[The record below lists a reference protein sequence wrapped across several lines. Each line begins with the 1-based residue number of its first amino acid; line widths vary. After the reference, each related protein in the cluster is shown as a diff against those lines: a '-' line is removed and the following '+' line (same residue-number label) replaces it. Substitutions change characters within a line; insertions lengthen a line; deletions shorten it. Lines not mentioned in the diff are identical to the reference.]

1 MTLTLNVADRTIRGK
16 GNKNLRGSGVMPAVV
31 YGPKTEAH
39 SISMKISEFE
49 KIFKKAGESTMI
61 SLAGLG
67 KDMDVIIHDVDFDPL
82 SGIPRHAD
90 FYAVDKNVKIRVEV
104 QLEFVG
110 EAPIVK
116 EGAVVT
122 KVLHE
127 IEVEA
132 LPKDL
137 PPHLTVDISTLV
149 ALDSK
154 IHLRDIVLPAG
165 VVIHAD
171 MEEIVAV
178 VSEIKEEVEEAP
190 TAIDMDSIEVEQKGK
205 VEGEEDAVAAEG
217 DK

>member
-1 MTLTLNVADRTIRGK
+1 MTLTLTVAERAIRGK
-16 GNKNLRGSGVMPAVV
+16 GNKNLRTTGVMPAVV

-39 SISMKISEFE
+39 SISMQISEFE
-49 KIFKKAGESTMI
+49 KVFKKAGESTMI

-82 SGIPRHAD
+82 TGVPRHAD

-104 QLEFVG
+104 QLEYVG

-116 EGAVVT
+116 EGGVVT

-137 PPHLTVDISTLV
+137 PQHLTVDISTLT
-149 ALDSK
+149 AFDSQ

-178 VSEIKEEVEEAP
+178 VSQIADEVEEAP
-190 TAIDMDSIEVEQKGK
+190 AVIDMDAIEVEQKGK
-205 VEGEEDAVAAEG
+205 TDEPEEPVAE
-217 DK
+217 

>member
-1 MTLTLNVADRTIRGK
+1 MTLTLNVADRVIRGK
-16 GNKNLRGSGVMPAVV
+16 GNKNLRVSGVMPAVV

-39 SISMKISEFE
+39 SISMKIAEFE

-90 FYAVDKNVKIRVEV
+90 FYVVDKNVKIRVEV

-116 EGAVVT
+116 EGGVVT

-137 PPHLTVDISTLV
+137 PPHLTVDISTLT
-149 ALDSK
+149 AFDSK
-154 IHLRDIVLPAG
+154 IHLSDIVLPTG

-178 VSEIKEEVEEAP
+178 VSQIADEVEEAP
-190 TAIDMDSIEVEQKGK
+190 AAIDMDAIEVEQKGK
-205 VEGEEDAVAAEG
+205 VEGDEEAQAS
-217 DK
+217 DKE